1 MTTGGNPAQG
11 FLLFLFL
18 QIVSQKALQLKP
30 LLPKA
35 TRASSPY
42 LGHRIRLVVY
52 LQSSLQYL
60 THTRTHIKQYFYKFA
75 TITNQIIH

>member
-35 TRASSPY
+35 TRASPPISGSQNP
-42 LGHRIRLVVY
+42 LSRLFTIFFAIFN
-52 LQSSLQYL
+52 
-60 THTRTHIKQYFYKFA
+60 THTYTH
-75 TITNQIIH
+75 